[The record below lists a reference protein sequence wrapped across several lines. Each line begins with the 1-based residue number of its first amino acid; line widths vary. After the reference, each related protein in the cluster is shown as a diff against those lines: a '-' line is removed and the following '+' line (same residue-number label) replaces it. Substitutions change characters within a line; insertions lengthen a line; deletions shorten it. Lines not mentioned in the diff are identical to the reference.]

1 MQHTYVPVFGGNKK
15 YAGFIGNNF
24 TSCFHEFFT
33 YLFLF
38 FALQVNGRDVSQSSH
53 EEAVAAFLTAS
64 EPITVEVL
72 RRPEATAPNFGGKIQ
87 TGTSVSVPVSHRNSI
102 YIPQAKSPSPSM
114 NLHRVGEPQ
123 TPRSGVPEVSVVE
136 VQSHDLGGQNGG
148 QIGGQNG
155 LDHDFEED
163 EEMSAG
169 NEDLL
174 VPGLDY
180 EVSFLEQKNA
190 KYFAFR
196 IIGAINAK
204 LLSNCWNRNSS
215 GWYLYLARE
224 PFPFECVNL
233 TKKKF

>member
-1 MQHTYVPVFGGNKK
+1 MLVSLVTISHLV
-15 YAGFIGNNF
+15 F
-24 TSCFHEFFT
+24 TSFFT

-136 VQSHDLGGQNGG
+136 VQTHDLGGQHGG
-148 QIGGQNG
+148 QIGGQNGGQNG

-169 NEDLL
+169 TEDLL

-180 EVSFLEQKNA
+180 EVSFLVSEEHK
-190 KYFAFR
+190 KCKIFCFPH
-196 IIGAINAK
+196 
-204 LLSNCWNRNSS
+204 NSS
-215 GWYLYLARE
+215 
-224 PFPFECVNL
+224 
-233 TKKKF
+233 

>member
-1 MQHTYVPVFGGNKK
+1 MTPISHLV
-15 YAGFIGNNF
+15 F
-24 TSCFHEFFT
+24 TSFFT

-123 TPRSGVPEVSVVE
+123 TPNPAEVGPGG
-136 VQSHDLGGQNGG
+136 QNGIGGQNGGQNGG
-148 QIGGQNG
+148 QI
-155 LDHDFEED
+155 DHDFEEED
-163 EEMSAG
+163 EDMMAVHSVG
-169 NEDLL
+169 TEDLL

-180 EVSFLEQKNA
+180 EVSFLFILFERLGHK
-190 KYFAFR
+190 KCKIF
-196 IIGAINAK
+196 
-204 LLSNCWNRNSS
+204 C
-215 GWYLYLARE
+215 
-224 PFPFECVNL
+224 FPHNWCN
-233 TKKKF
+233 